1 MAGALNN
8 GRGEVRRGKWDMA
21 ANALWLLLMSCV
33 CDFLTPGLVRAVTIK
48 NHGAMSFAHSLGA
61 QHRGLREKQK
71 KAETGDTVSAFFAAG
86 C

>member
-1 MAGALNN
+1 
-8 GRGEVRRGKWDMA
+8 MA

-33 CDFLTPGLVRAVTIK
+33 CDFLTPGLMRAVTIK

-61 QHRGLREKQK
+61 QHRGLRKKAKKKQK
-71 KAETGDTVSAFFAAG
+71 PAIRFLLFFAAG

>member
-1 MAGALNN
+1 
-8 GRGEVRRGKWDMA
+8 MA

-71 KAETGDTVSAFFAAG
+71 KAETDDTVSAFFAAG
-86 C
+86 R